1 MALLLPVV
9 SSCADSASS
18 DLFTLSLH
26 CALPICGPGLVG
38 RWFIGPRFIGAGVAS
53 GTGDGRPP
61 RRRDGSA
68 PAGCTALGAVATAGR
83 APGAHRRRA
92 ADQRPSSRCGRPRTS
107 RHPGGGGAD
116 GAGRHDHHC
125 REPPE
130 AVGRCRTLRPWRAEL
145 FPRRSGLR
153 SWRTR
158 SDRNARASRAVGWH
172 PGSRARRR
180 RLAGTGR
187 GPAARGEDPAM
198 SEPPTPPGRVR
209 ILLADDEPL
218 VRQGMRLILD
228 AEDDLEVIGEAGDGA
243 EALALA
249 RRDAP
254 DLVCMDVR
262 MPDIDG
268 IRATELVLRL
278 PEPPKVLVV
287 TTFEH
292 DGYVLD
298 ALLAGASG
306 FLLKR
311 SGAQE
316 MVQAVR
322 TIAHGD
328 SLLFPDAVRTLLR
341 PRARSKG
348 YTGPALKI
356 GRASCRARGQ

>member
-1 MALLLPVV
+1 
-9 SSCADSASS
+9 
-18 DLFTLSLH
+18 
-26 CALPICGPGLVG
+26 ALPSEQSPLQGEHLVRSVG
-38 RWFIGPRFIGAGVAS
+38 ELLTNAHRH
-53 GTGDGRPP
+53 
-61 RRRDGSA
+61 GSA
-68 PAGCTALGAVATAGR
+68 GPVHLAIRAGEGPTGQSAMNITFAAPRTPPA
-83 APGAHRRRA
+83 A
-92 ADQRPSSRCGRPRTS
+92 ADPSA
-107 RHPGGGGAD
+107 HGGPCPSTVD
-116 GAGRHDHHC
+116 AG
-125 REPPE
+125 P
-130 AVGRCRTLRPWRAEL
+130 
-145 FPRRSGLR
+145 
-153 SWRTR
+153 
-158 SDRNARASRAVGWH
+158 
-172 PGSRARRR
+172 
-180 RLAGTGR
+180 GR

-278 PEPPKVLVV
+278 SEPPKVLVE

-292 DGYVLD
+292 DGYVLA

-348 YTGPALKI
+348 YTGPAL
-356 GRASCRARGQ
+356 

>member
-1 MALLLPVV
+1 
-9 SSCADSASS
+9 
-18 DLFTLSLH
+18 
-26 CALPICGPGLVG
+26 
-38 RWFIGPRFIGAGVAS
+38 
-53 GTGDGRPP
+53 
-61 RRRDGSA
+61 
-68 PAGCTALGAVATAGR
+68 
-83 APGAHRRRA
+83 
-92 ADQRPSSRCGRPRTS
+92 
-107 RHPGGGGAD
+107 
-116 GAGRHDHHC
+116 
-125 REPPE
+125 
-130 AVGRCRTLRPWRAEL
+130 
-145 FPRRSGLR
+145 
-153 SWRTR
+153 
-158 SDRNARASRAVGWH
+158 
-172 PGSRARRR
+172 
-180 RLAGTGR
+180 
-187 GPAARGEDPAM
+187 M

-268 IRATELVLRL
+268 IRATERVLRH

-348 YTGPALKI
+348 YTGPALTTREQEVLEAVAGGATNAEI
-356 GRASCRARGQ
+356 ADRLFLGVETVRTHVASVLRKLGARDRTQATVIAYRTGLVDP